1 MRVINWWGQPCLL
14 AMSKNICV
22 SFLDVFACFCLLKLS
37 FRESKG
43 WLPEGEN
50 TLCFKSNN
58 APAAAAESNDAA
70 TSAAA

>member
-1 MRVINWWGQPCLL
+1 M
-14 AMSKNICV
+14 
-22 SFLDVFACFCLLKLS
+22 FFCMMKTSRKLLKLS

-58 APAAAAESNDAA
+58 PAAAAESNDAA
-70 TSAAA
+70 ASAAA